1 MQIEQAPSVSLWN
14 ENKSITQTNTFYKR
28 CKQYKYGDHYIHN
41 VLNRQAVFVAASK
54 DNCIGRVFPCENSK
68 TDPRIYIQIFFFR
81 HNLKA
86 GHKRI
91 SRDSQNA
98 CADEDLISYL

>member
-68 TDPRIYIQIFFFR
+68 TDPRIYIQIFF
-81 HNLKA
+81 LDIIQKQVIKEYP
-86 GHKRI
+86 GIHKTHAPTKI
-91 SRDSQNA
+91 
-98 CADEDLISYL
+98 

>member
-68 TDPRIYIQIFFFR
+68 TDPRIYIQIFFF
-81 HNLKA
+81 LDIIQKQVIKEYP
-86 GHKRI
+86 GIHKTHAPTKI
-91 SRDSQNA
+91 
-98 CADEDLISYL
+98 